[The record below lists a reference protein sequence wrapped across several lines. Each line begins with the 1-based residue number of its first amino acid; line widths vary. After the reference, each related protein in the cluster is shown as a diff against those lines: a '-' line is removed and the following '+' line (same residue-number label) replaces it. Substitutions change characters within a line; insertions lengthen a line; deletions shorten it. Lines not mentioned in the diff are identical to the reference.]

1 MNHCGHK
8 ATAIHTYGVYEING
22 VPRDLPMNE
31 IALCDSCGAD
41 LWAQIKDAV
50 AAQHMHYGI
59 KPMHNVR
66 VEPTPKAVGSNEGL
80 CARNEK
86 RGNDGGQI
94 HGV

>member
-1 MNHCGHK
+1 VNHCNHK

-50 AAQHMHYGI
+50 AAQHMHYAAQSSRL
-59 KPMHNVR
+59 HNPANHQMTSRPRPVDQ
-66 VEPTPKAVGSNEGL
+66 AL
-80 CARNEK
+80 
-86 RGNDGGQI
+86 GNDNT
-94 HGV
+94 

>member
-1 MNHCGHK
+1 VNHCNHK

-59 KPMHNVR
+59 KPTHNHQMTGAPRPVDQALGKDN
-66 VEPTPKAVGSNEGL
+66 T
-80 CARNEK
+80 
-86 RGNDGGQI
+86 
-94 HGV
+94 

>member
-1 MNHCGHK
+1 MNHCNHK

-59 KPMHNVR
+59 KPTHNVGI
-66 VEPTPKAVGSNEGL
+66 EPTSRRTGED
-80 CARNEK
+80 R
-86 RGNDGGQI
+86 
-94 HGV
+94 